1 LKAKKRTPMVKLK
14 AKLKRRERR
23 ISDLKYRISRVK
35 VVLEKAERRAQDW
48 QNEHDIKMGYWR

>member
-1 LKAKKRTPMVKLK
+1 MVKLK